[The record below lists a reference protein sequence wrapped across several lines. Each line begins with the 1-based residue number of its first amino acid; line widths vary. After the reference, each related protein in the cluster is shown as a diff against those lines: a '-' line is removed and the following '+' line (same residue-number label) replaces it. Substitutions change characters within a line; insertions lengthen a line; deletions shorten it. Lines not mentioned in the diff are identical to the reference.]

1 MKTKTKVFAAVALLG
16 IVFLCN
22 MVVTDFV
29 QPEVTT
35 ELALEQFANPS
46 TQVDSALRATNSV
59 DWSLYFILGW
69 AGVVALMFS
78 DEIKGAIKNEK

>member
-1 MKTKTKVFAAVALLG
+1 MKTKGKVLASVLLLG

-22 MVVTDFV
+22 TVITDFV
-29 QPEVTT
+29 QPEVNT

-59 DWSLYFILGW
+59 DWSLYLILGW
-69 AGVVALMFS
+69 AGVTALMFT